1 TRQDVDEMV
10 LFQLRYIIDELEGT
24 EKAAG
29 DHLASTTTVA
39 EATRSFT
46 LRYERPGV
54 VAMDERITYAE
65 GIYEQYAGSPVP
77 DAGGTS
83 TQVQTDTPSATMTPQ
98 DVASATGASIGADC
112 GGSSIAPSGDVGQ
125 VAECPGGAEGC
136 VNIAALTKPSASDR
150 KSTRLNSSH
159 VSISYAVFCLKKKT
173 Q

>member
-1 TRQDVDEMV
+1 AAIRDAVIAELGDRFYVAAPSMGQLPESMTPDDVDAMV

-54 VAMDERITYAE
+54 VAMDERIAYAE
-65 GIYEQYAGSPVP
+65 DLYEQYAGSPVP

-83 TQVQTDTPSATMTPQ
+83 TQAQMDTPSATMTPA
-98 DVASATGASIGADC
+98 DVASAVGASGAAGC

-125 VAECPGGAEGC
+125 
-136 VNIAALTKPSASDR
+136 I
-150 KSTRLNSSH
+150 
-159 VSISYAVFCLKKKT
+159 
-173 Q
+173 